1 MDVSH
6 ELRVLRYVVDSPLSS
21 KVAKFN
27 QVVTEHKN
35 NQLENPF
42 SEGNGSD
49 RRSRSPNPKFLSPD
63 EYGKPKKGSLTEYR
77 GMKANIQVYQEMIEL
92 CEVIHNSGRPV
103 EDEPELREISFGE
116 LFQIYVHI
124 NDKVVG
130 LLLRARKHEL
140 LTFEG
145 ECLFQKFHDHVP
157 IYLLRPIKQIREIMT
172 SKQTEI
178 RRSLSPNPRPTNEL
192 P

>member
-1 MDVSH
+1 M
-6 ELRVLRYVVDSPLSS
+6 DSPLSS

-27 QVVTEHKN
+27 QVVSEHKS
-35 NQLENPF
+35 NQLDNPF
-42 SEGNGSD
+42 SESQKG
-49 RRSRSPNPKFLSPD
+49 RSRSPNPRFLSPE

-92 CEVIHNSGRPV
+92 CQVIHDSGVPV
-103 EDEPELREISFGE
+103 EGEPDLREIPFGE

-157 IYLLRPIKQIREIMT
+157 IYLLRPIKEIREIMQ

-192 P
+192 PD